1 MNNTDNQFEVAQN
14 GADSE
19 ISLKTLKPEELEK
32 IMVAYKA
39 GRSVANDYYK
49 AIVEP
54 KISKRMDIYKAPK
67 SLYQKKFPGLSESSE
82 WISRDVKTTIDWL
95 IPSLIEVFTGSDDPV
110 DILGVQIE
118 DDDKA
123 KKIQELVKYFVQ
135 RKNSYF
141 VFMYTLIKEGLETNF
156 GVAKIH
162 WKRDEE
168 REPMQ
173 IMADA
178 NAMQMLMTAQEQGA
192 IEITKV
198 EPITDQGDLLK
209 ITFDVVNVKC
219 NIPVMENL
227 SPSELRF
234 TQETKNIHEAK
245 FVAHRK
251 IVKGDYL
258 KRKENEGIYENV
270 DKALE
275 ESTGDVTYTTL
286 DTKHNAN
293 LNSAK
298 NKLSDNDNA
307 SKDVELYEAYLKVD
321 YNNDGVYENV
331 IVHAVGDTAL
341 RVQDNTFEM
350 PPFFIFSPEY
360 DSYSVFGDSSFADT
374 LEQLQDLKTAL
385 VRQIIIA
392 TAKNNVPQKFVDET
406 KVDIDAMIDGEEVVP
421 SGANPAQ
428 NVYTA
433 PAIPIS
439 PYTMDLVQYAQNEI
453 ENQSGSTRYNQGLD
467 SNSLNKT
474 ATGIN
479 AIMGAADKKIRLI
492 ARLLAETTW
501 IPIIKFL
508 ILLCQKFLDE
518 GQIIRLTN
526 ENVSISKNELNID
539 YDLIVN
545 VGQGAGTKEAQIQYL
560 MLLIQQLYPRLE
572 AAGIVDENSWYNI
585 SKELL
590 EKMGIRSTEQYLV
603 DPKSPQAQ
611 QKKAMAM
618 QQQQALQEQQLA
630 AQKEAQQQPKV
641 SVNYRDLPVDAKAQA
656 LQANGIQTT
665 PQSVMQKELID
676 KA

>member
-1 MNNTDNQFEVAQN
+1 
-14 GADSE
+14 
-19 ISLKTLKPEELEK
+19 
-32 IMVAYKA
+32 
-39 GRSVANDYYK
+39 
-49 AIVEP
+49 
-54 KISKRMDIYKAPK
+54 
-67 SLYQKKFPGLSESSE
+67 
-82 WISRDVKTTIDWL
+82 
-95 IPSLIEVFTGSDDPV
+95 
-110 DILGVQIE
+110 
-118 DDDKA
+118 
-123 KKIQELVKYFVQ
+123 
-135 RKNSYF
+135 
-141 VFMYTLIKEGLETNF
+141 
-156 GVAKIH
+156 
-162 WKRDEE
+162 
-168 REPMQ
+168 
-173 IMADA
+173 
-178 NAMQMLMTAQEQGA
+178 
-192 IEITKV
+192 
-198 EPITDQGDLLK
+198 
-209 ITFDVVNVKC
+209 
-219 NIPVMENL
+219 
-227 SPSELRF
+227 
-234 TQETKNIHEAK
+234 
-245 FVAHRK
+245 
-251 IVKGDYL
+251 
-258 KRKENEGIYENV
+258 
-270 DKALE
+270 
-275 ESTGDVTYTTL
+275 
-286 DTKHNAN
+286 
-293 LNSAK
+293 
-298 NKLSDNDNA
+298 
-307 SKDVELYEAYLKVD
+307 
-321 YNNDGVYENV
+321 V

-665 PQSVMQKELID
+665 PESVMQKELID

>member
-1 MNNTDNQFEVAQN
+1 LNNTDNQFEVAQN

-19 ISLKTLKPEELEK
+19 VSLKTLKPEELEK
-32 IMVAYKA
+32 IMAAYKA
-39 GRSVANDYYK
+39 GRDVANNYYK

-67 SLYQKKFPGLSESSE
+67 SLYKKKFPGLSESSE

-118 DDDKA
+118 DDGKA

-173 IMADA
+173 IMADS
-178 NAMQMLMTAQEQGA
+178 NAMQMLMSAQEQGA

-198 EPITDQGDLLK
+198 EPITEQGDLLK

-219 NIPVMENL
+219 NIPVLENL

-258 KRKENEGIYENV
+258 KRKENEGVYENV
-270 DKALE
+270 DQAIE
-275 ESTGDVTYTTL
+275 DDAGNATYSSL
-286 DTKHNAN
+286 DTKHNEEI
-293 LNSAK
+293 NSIRG
-298 NKLSDNDNA
+298 KLSDNDNA
-307 SKDVELYEAYLKVD
+307 SKDIELYEAYIKVD

-392 TAKNNVPQKFVDET
+392 TAKNNVPQKFVNEA

-421 SGANPAQ
+421 AGDNPSQ
-428 NVYTA
+428 NVYIA
-433 PAIPIS
+433 PAIAVS

-526 ENVSISKNELNID
+526 ENVTINKDELNID

-590 EKMGIRSTEQYLV
+590 EKMGIRSVEQYLV
-603 DPKSPQAQ
+603 DPQSPQAQ

-618 QQQQALQEQQLA
+618 QQQQVQQQQLA
-630 AQKEAQQQPKV
+630 EQAKAQAQPKV
-641 SVNYRDLPVDAKAQA
+641 SVNYRDLPIDAKAQA
-656 LQANGIQTT
+656 LQANGLQTT
-665 PQSVMQKELID
+665 PESVMQKEFID
-676 KA
+676 KS